1 MADVKIRWAIAML
14 LLVGWT
20 AELAAARDVFVNN
33 AVGEDANRGQRP
45 DARPGDGPVRTID
58 RALRLVRRGDRIVL
72 ANTGEPYREMISL
85 CDVEQRGYPDLPL
98 VIQGNGATLDGTV
111 TTAAGAWKYENDNI
125 FSFRPRRLAYQ
136 QLFRG
141 EEPLR
146 RVRAANYS
154 GATVP
159 MEPLE
164 WALLTDRIAF
174 RVEDGKLPEQ
184 YGLRH
189 AGLQTG
195 ITLYNTEYV
204 RIEDLIIQGFQQDGI
219 NAHERV
225 RNCELVRVECRA
237 NGRSGISVGGVS
249 RVSMENCNC
258 YDNGR
263 AQLRVEGQGRVTAI
277 GCDFDMKGKEV
288 PWLELRRGRVD
299 VDGVQYGVPAQ

>member
-1 MADVKIRWAIAML
+1 MADVRIHWAIGLL
-14 LLVGWT
+14 LLVGLS
-20 AELAAARDVFVNN
+20 AEPAAARDVFVNN
-33 AVGEDANRGQRP
+33 VVGEDANRGQRP
-45 DARPGDGPVRTID
+45 DAKPGDGPVRTLD
-58 RALRLVRRGDRIVL
+58 RALRLVDRGGRIVL
-72 ANTGEPYREMISL
+72 ANTGEPYRDMISL
-85 CDVEQRGYPDLPL
+85 CDVAQRGYPDLPL
-98 VIQGNGATLDGTV
+98 VIDGNGATLDGTV
-111 TTAAGAWKYENDNI
+111 TAAPGAWRHENGNI

-146 RVRAANYS
+146 RVRAAGYS
-154 GATVP
+154 SATVP
-159 MEPLE
+159 LEPLE

-174 RVEDGKLPEQ
+174 RVEEGKLPEQ

-204 RIEDLIIQGFQQDGI
+204 RIENLIIQGFQQDGI
-219 NAHERV
+219 NAHELV

-249 RVSMENCNC
+249 RVNIENCNC

-263 AQLRVEGQGRVTAI
+263 AQLRWKGR
-277 GCDFDMKGKEV
+277 GG
-288 PWLELRRGRVD
+288 
-299 VDGVQYGVPAQ
+299 